1 MPRVKRCLADGP
13 TKMPKGFYLKK
24 GIWYK
29 RILKPDPKTGA
40 WTLQAESTHCKE
52 NQRQAAIDYVARRT
66 AELEKS
72 ARLGKVSDPGRITVN
87 ELFDD
92 LLANVAHEPTR
103 RNYQWVLA
111 SRLRPFF
118 GTMLASELTVAHC
131 QAFRQHRR
139 QQKIA
144 DTTINRDLSKVSK
157 AFKIGIQLGKI
168 HAMPAGG
175 CDFHKRPEREN
186 TRRVRLPD
194 RYYGFFRDVLH
205 PALRC
210 LFVVAYNIGR
220 RLSEL
225 LNLPWDRVDFEEQ
238 CLYFEST
245 KFGAGKAPFIGE
257 MESWIRRQRE
267 MRDRMYPDCPYVF
280 FWFGYRADKDGQR
293 IARFDGLWATAVA
306 ALAERMKQD
315 GVEPADLHFHDLRR
329 SAHYQMR
336 KAGVD
341 GQTRRDIMGHEST
354 SMDDRYTMI
363 DDEALEDARRK
374 MDSFQSGRGLVGA
387 TDAVKRIEE
396 LRAEIRRLE
405 ESTKQK
411 RGRAIPRSPRNSPDI
426 P

>member
-1 MPRVKRCLADGP
+1 MPRVRRRPAEGP
-13 TKMPKGFYLKK
+13 AKMPKGFYLKK

-29 RILKPDPKTGA
+29 RILKPDPRTGV
-40 WTLQAESTHCKE
+40 WTLQPESTHCKE
-52 NQRQAAIDYVARRT
+52 NQRQAAIDYVVRRA

-72 ARLGKVSDPGRITVN
+72 ARLGKTVDPGRITVN

-103 RNYQWVLA
+103 RNYQWVVD

-118 GTMLASELTVAHC
+118 GGMLASELTVAHC
-131 QAFRQHRR
+131 QAFREYRRR
-139 QQKIA
+139 QHIA

-157 AFKIGIQLGKI
+157 AFKVGIQLGKI
-168 HAMPAGG
+168 HTMPAGG
-175 CDFHKRPEREN
+175 CDFHKRPEMEN

-194 RYYGFFRDVLH
+194 RYYTFFRDVLH

-210 LFVVAYNIGR
+210 LFVLAYNIGR

-225 LNLPWDRVDFEEQ
+225 LNLRWDRVDFEER
-238 CLYFEST
+238 CVYFEST
-245 KFGAGKAPFIGE
+245 KFGAGKAPFLGE
-257 MESWIRRQRE
+257 MEPYIRRQRE
-267 MRDRMYPDCPYVF
+267 MRDGLYPDCPYVF
-280 FWFGYRADKDGQR
+280 FWFDYRADKDGQR
-293 IARFDGLWATAVA
+293 IVRLDGLWAKAVA
-306 ALAERMKQD
+306 ALGDRMKQD
-315 GVEPADLHFHDLRR
+315 GVEPINLHFHDLRR

-363 DDEALEDARRK
+363 DDEALEDARRR
-374 MDSFQSGRGLVGA
+374 MDAFQAGRGLIGA
-387 TDAVKRIEE
+387 TDVAQRIEE
-396 LRAEIRRLE
+396 LRAEIQRLE
-405 ESTKQK
+405 QSKQEK
-411 RGRAIPRSPRNSPDI
+411 SAQPVLRKPRNSPDI